1 MTSQMSTPTSS
12 SDDER
17 PGKESHSDPVRA
29 AIPSRDSD
37 LPTCPVCGGVGFVTA
52 DVPVEHPDFG
62 KAIPCVCRQQTH
74 TERQLSRLQA
84 VSHVGAMTYLTFESF
99 IPEPAHL
106 SPDKAYNLRRAF
118 ETCTYFAEDPEG
130 WLLLTG
136 TYGCGKTHLAA
147 AIANAR
153 LAKGQPAVFMV
164 VPDLLDHLR
173 ATFMPQSDTNY
184 DELFDQLRTTPLL
197 ILDDLGTQ
205 SSTAWA
211 QEKLF
216 QLLNYRYNARLATV
230 ITTNQRLDEIDP
242 RVRSRLQD
250 PSLVNH
256 YSIIAPDFRAGQ
268 NPTQSDLST
277 LAFHRE
283 KQFQSFEVNRED
295 LSGKERLNLRD
306 IFAVCEDFANAPQGW
321 LVLSGVSGS
330 GKTHLAAAIANRL
343 VSGAF
348 GDVMFIVV
356 PDLLDHLR
364 AAFGPNST
372 MPYDRRFD
380 EIKKAPCL
388 VLDDLGTESATPW
401 AREKLYQLL
410 NFRYN
415 AQLPTVITTARS
427 IDDMEPWLKTR
438 MLDVERCRWCILN
451 VPGYRRPR
459 TAKRSDRAGR

>member
-1 MTSQMSTPTSS
+1 MTSPTNTPTFS
-12 SDDER
+12 SD
-17 PGKESHSDPVRA
+17 KE
-29 AIPSRDSD
+29 DSSKSSPD
-37 LPTCPVCGGVGFVTA
+37 AEQACPICNGVGYVTA
-52 DVPVEHPDFG
+52 DVPLGHPDFG
-62 KAIPCVCRQQTH
+62 KAVPCVCRQKTH
-74 TERQLSRLQA
+74 AQKRLSALRA
-84 VSHVGAMTYLTFESF
+84 VSHVGALGYLTFDSF
-99 IPEPAHL
+99 IPEPTHL
-106 SPDKAYNLRRAF
+106 PPDKAYNLRRAY
-118 ETCTYFAEDPEG
+118 ETCVYFAEEPEG

-147 AIANAR
+147 AIANYR
-153 LAKGQPAVFMV
+153 IEEGQPAVFMV

-173 ATFMPQSDTNY
+173 ASFTPQSENSY
-184 DELFDQLRTTPLL
+184 DDLFEQLRTTPLL

-205 SSTAWA
+205 SSTPWA

-216 QLLNYRYNARLATV
+216 QLLNHRYNARLATV

-277 LAFHRE
+277 LQFHSDKLFRTFDE
-283 KQFQSFEVNRED
+283 DRED
-295 LSGKERLNLRD
+295 VSGKELLNLRE
-306 IFAVCEDFANAPQGW
+306 IYSVCEAYAHDPQGW
-321 LVLSGVSGS
+321 LVLSGESGS
-330 GKTHLAAAIANRL
+330 GKTHLAAAIANQL
-343 VSGAF
+343 MAGTY

-372 MPYDRRFD
+372 KPYDRRFD
-380 EIKKAPCL
+380 DIKKAPFL

-410 NFRYN
+410 NYRYN
-415 AQLPTVITTARS
+415 AGLPTVITTARS

-438 MLDVERCRWCILN
+438 MLDVIRCRWCMLK
-451 VPGYRRPR
+451 VPGYRRTRAASSGGSQPR
-459 TAKRSDRAGR
+459 RGPARGQPQR